1 MSASE
6 KTVAFDKQ
14 AVQAILIS
22 TFIVGIVAISSMV
35 SYATLIFSDTCP
47 DFLGAGIA
55 LFFLAGCIITIIFS
69 LFSYHPGT
77 YGSIQDIPVAISA
90 IMAVSLVEMLPGAGQ
105 KIIFS
110 NLFVAIALST
120 ILTGICFV
128 FLGYF
133 KLGNM
138 VRFIPYPVMGGFLA
152 GTGWLLVKGGLQVST
167 LVSFQLADVFNFL
180 NNVNMSQLACGLI
193 FGSGILFLKRRFPSN
208 KFILPVSII
217 SSFIIFIFAAKLM
230 GHTSDYL
237 GRGGWLVGPLPEAAL
252 WRSIQFPDLKLIEWS
267 VILKQIGSISSI
279 IVLSAISFLL
289 NESGV
294 ELIVGGDFDINRDLY
309 VTGGVNMA
317 TGIFGVPS
325 SYIYLGSTVT
335 TTRIG
340 GRHRSIGVLIG
351 FLMLMIFFAGA
362 SFLSLFPKFVAGG
375 LLLFL
380 GLTLMLEWLIDTRK
394 TIPVIDYAIICCI
407 VLIIEFVGF
416 LEGIGIGILVSILI
430 FVFRYSTINVIKNM
444 FDGSTVN
451 SSKDRSIPDQRI
463 LEHNTERML
472 ILQLD
477 GFIFFG
483 TGNGLYERVK
493 QYVSEPGRNLQFIL
507 MDMNLVRGID
517 SSAIKSFQKLTQFL
531 IKSNIELLMVG
542 LDEGISKILDAGGFT
557 PNDYKCLQYFKD
569 LDHAIEH
576 CEDIIIE
583 SEKFRMR
590 EERLKEGQTDIDI
603 LKSTYTDMM
612 AALELQEIF
621 ENMIGKMKPY
631 LKKVPIK
638 TGEHLYKQKEIC
650 KDVFFIMRGQVTL
663 SRKNRRGESTRIR
676 TLGPWT
682 ITGELGAFIDY
693 RAPYDALVVKDGH
706 AFKLDGKSKLQ
717 LETDN
722 PELASELHKLIIT
735 MLGNQLMKTSHM
747 IGSITLA

>member
-1 MSASE
+1 MSGSE
-6 KTVAFDKQ
+6 KTVALDRQ
-14 AVQAILIS
+14 AAQAILIS
-22 TFIVGIVAISSMV
+22 TFIVGVAAISSMV
-35 SYATLIFSDTCP
+35 SYATLIFADTCP

-55 LFFLAGCIITIIFS
+55 LFFLAGCIIPIIFAM
-69 LFSYHPGT
+69 FSYYPGT

-90 IMAVSLVEMLPGAGQ
+90 VMAVSLVEMLPGAGQ

-110 NLFVAIALST
+110 NVFVAIAIST

-133 KLGNM
+133 RLGNL

-167 LVSFQLADVFNFL
+167 SVSFRLADVFHFL
-180 NNVNMSQLACGLI
+180 NNVNMLQLACGLI
-193 FGSGILFLKRRFPSN
+193 FGGGILFLKRRFPSN
-208 KFILPVSII
+208 KFILPASII
-217 SSFIIFIFAAKLM
+217 SSFLVFTFTAKLM
-230 GHTSDYL
+230 GYSSDNL
-237 GRGGWLVGPLPEAAL
+237 SRGGWLVGPLPEAAL
-252 WRSIQFPDLKLIEWS
+252 WRSMEFPDLKLVEWS
-267 VILKQIGSISSI
+267 LIIKQIGSISSI
-279 IVLSAISFLL
+279 IVLSVISFLL

-294 ELIVGGDFDINRDLY
+294 ELVVGGDFEINRDLK
-309 VTGGVNMA
+309 VTGGANMA
-317 TGIFGVPS
+317 TGFLGVPS

-335 TTRIG
+335 ASRIG
-340 GRHRSIGVLIG
+340 GRHRSLGVLIG
-351 FLMLMIFFAGA
+351 VLLLMVFFAGA

-380 GLTLMLEWLIDTRK
+380 GLSLMSEWLIDALK
-394 TIPVIDYAIICCI
+394 TIPVIDFTIICSI

-416 LEGIGIGILVSILI
+416 LEGIGIGILASIII
-430 FVFRYSTINVIKNM
+430 FVFRYSTINVIKNR
-444 FDGSTVN
+444 FDGSTLN

-463 LEHNTERML
+463 LEHNAERML

-483 TGNGLYERVK
+483 TGNGLYESVK
-493 QYVSEPGRNLQFIL
+493 QNVTEPGRNLRFIL
-507 MDMNLVRGID
+507 MDMTLVRGID
-517 SSAIKSFQKLTQFL
+517 SSAIKSFQKLAQL
-531 IKSNIELLMVG
+531 LVKSQIELLIVN
-542 LDEGISKILDAGGFT
+542 LDDNILKILDTGGFT
-557 PNDYKCLQYFKD
+557 PNEYKCLQYFKD

-583 SEKFRMR
+583 SEKSRMR

-603 LKSTYTDMM
+603 IQSTYTDML

-621 ENMIGKMKPY
+621 ENMISKMMPY
-631 LKKVPIK
+631 LKRVPIK
-638 TGEHLYKQKEIC
+638 TGDHLYRQKDIC

-682 ITGELGAFIDY
+682 ITGELGAFTDY

-706 AFKLDGKSKLQ
+706 AFKLDEKSKLQ

-747 IGSITLA
+747 IGNIKLA

>member
-1 MSASE
+1 
-6 KTVAFDKQ
+6 
-14 AVQAILIS
+14 
-22 TFIVGIVAISSMV
+22 
-35 SYATLIFSDTCP
+35 
-47 DFLGAGIA
+47 
-55 LFFLAGCIITIIFS
+55 
-69 LFSYHPGT
+69 
-77 YGSIQDIPVAISA
+77 
-90 IMAVSLVEMLPGAGQ
+90 
-105 KIIFS
+105 
-110 NLFVAIALST
+110 
-120 ILTGICFV
+120 
-128 FLGYF
+128 
-133 KLGNM
+133 
-138 VRFIPYPVMGGFLA
+138 MGGFLA

-167 LVSFQLADVFNFL
+167 SVSFQLADVFNFL

-193 FGSGILFLKRRFPSN
+193 FGCGILFLKRRFPSN

-217 SSFIIFIFAAKLM
+217 SSFIIFLFAAKLM
-230 GHTSDYL
+230 GHSNDYL
-237 GRGGWLVGPLPEAAL
+237 SGSGWLIGPLPEAAL
-252 WRSIQFPDLKLIEWS
+252 WRSIEFPDMQLIEWPL
-267 VILKQIGSISSI
+267 IFKQIGSISSI

-309 VTGGVNMA
+309 VTGGVNVA
-317 TGIFGVPS
+317 TGILGVPS

-335 TTRIG
+335 ASRIG
-340 GRHRSIGVLIG
+340 GRHRSVGILIG
-351 FLMLMIFFAGA
+351 FLLLMIFFAGA

-380 GLTLMLEWLIDTRK
+380 GLSLILEWLIDARK
-394 TIPVIDYAIICCI
+394 TIPFIDFAIICCI

-463 LEHNTERML
+463 LEHNTEQML

-493 QYVSEPGRNLQFIL
+493 QYISEPGRNLQFIL
-507 MDMNLVRGID
+507 MDMTLVRGID
-517 SSAIKSFQKLTQFL
+517 SSAIKSFQKLAQL
-531 IKSNIELLMVG
+531 LVKSQIELLIVG
-542 LDEGISKILDAGGFT
+542 LDDNILKILDTGGFT
-557 PNDYKCLQYFKD
+557 PNEYKCLIYFKD

-590 EERLKEGQTDIDI
+590 EERLKGGQTDLDI
-603 LKSTYTDMM
+603 IQATYTDMM
-612 AALELQEIF
+612 AALELQEKF

-631 LKKVPIK
+631 LKEVPIN
-638 TGEHLYKQKEIC
+638 TGEHIYRQKEIC

-663 SRKNRRGESTRIR
+663 SRKNRQGESTRIR

-706 AFKLDGKSKLQ
+706 AFKLDEKSKLQ
-717 LETDN
+717 LEADD
-722 PELASELHKLIIT
+722 PELASELQKLIII

-747 IGSITLA
+747 IGNITLA